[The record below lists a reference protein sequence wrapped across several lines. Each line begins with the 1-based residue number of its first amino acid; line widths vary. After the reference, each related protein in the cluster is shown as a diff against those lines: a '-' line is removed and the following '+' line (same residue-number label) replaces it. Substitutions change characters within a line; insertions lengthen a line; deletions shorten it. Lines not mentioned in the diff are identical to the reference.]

1 MKDKTGTQVPEMT
14 EEERELLRR
23 AQNGDRAARDRIV
36 TAYNDRIV
44 SVAAEYR
51 DSGTPTEDL
60 IQEGYIGLIYALD
73 RCDPAQDDLFPRYAE
88 NLIRLSIARC
98 VAEAKRQNR
107 ASAAGGVTPPGRN
120 DAEDGTA
127 YIDDME
133 ERSAAKAGLRRLLS
147 ALTPEERNVLE
158 QHFGLAGWEAQDD
171 S

>member
-1 MKDKTGTQVPEMT
+1 MPF
-14 EEERELLRR
+14 L
-23 AQNGDRAARDRIV
+23 
-36 TAYNDRIV
+36 
-44 SVAAEYR
+44 
-51 DSGTPTEDL
+51 
-60 IQEGYIGLIYALD
+60 
-73 RCDPAQDDLFPRYAE
+73 
-88 NLIRLSIARC
+88 ARC

-147 ALTPEERNVLE
+147 ALTPEERSVLE